1 MSVVSKN
8 SISLAKYLVYGFIP
22 QKCQHIVRKLKDVN
36 IYKAMEGCRKILNE
50 QSNIDLLTTQARQT
64 RQMSLYY
71 PKGPSSVGVSKR
83 V

>member
-1 MSVVSKN
+1 
-8 SISLAKYLVYGFIP
+8 
-22 QKCQHIVRKLKDVN
+22 
-36 IYKAMEGCRKILNE
+36 MEGCRKIFNE

-71 PKGPSSVGVSKR
+71 PKGPSSVGVVILQVSKR